1 MTRRLIALT
10 VGVLGL
16 AVAPVVASAT
26 HSAGDGPKKDFVRGT
41 GHFEGPNPVTGQPT
55 DLTMHV
61 SARSGPSGENPKG
74 HFFVKREAPTELRV
88 RGEVTC
94 LNVVGNQAVVGG
106 RIERGQVPP
115 DAVFPIGG
123 GVLFQFD
130 DNGEAR
136 LIPDRMQGSPTLT
149 PTVCP
154 NPVPAARLPIQQG
167 NFVVHDSAP

>member
-1 MTRRLIALT
+1 MKRQLVALT
-10 VGVLGL
+10 VGLLAL
-16 AVAPVVASAT
+16 AVLPVVAVAT
-26 HSAGDGPKKDFVRGT
+26 HSTGKGPKRDFVRGT
-41 GHFEGPNPVTGQPT
+41 GHFDGPNPATGQRT
-55 DLTMHV
+55 AATLHV

-74 HFFVKREAPTELRV
+74 RFFVKREAPTELRI
-88 RGEVTC
+88 RGKVTC

-106 RIERGQVPP
+106 RIEGGQAP

-130 DNGEAR
+130 DNGEGR
-136 LIPDRMQGSPTLT
+136 VIPDRMQGSPTST

-154 NPVPAARLPIQQG
+154 NPVPAARLLVQQG

>member
-1 MTRRLIALT
+1 MKKQLVPLT
-10 VGVLGL
+10 VGLLAL
-16 AVAPVVASAT
+16 AVLPVVAVAT
-26 HSAGDGPKKDFVRGT
+26 HSNGEGPKRDLVHGT
-41 GHFEGPNPVTGQPT
+41 GHFEGINPGSGLPT
-55 DLTMHV
+55 DARLHV

-74 HFFVKREAPTELRV
+74 RFFVNREAPTELRI

-106 RIERGQVPP
+106 RIEGGQTP

-130 DNGEAR
+130 DNGEGR
-136 LIPDRMQGSPTLT
+136 VILDRMQGSPTST

-154 NPVPAARLPIQQG
+154 NPIPAARLTVQQG
-167 NFVVHDSAP
+167 NFVVHDSGP